1 MPPDPRA
8 KTLHDR
14 ERLRHMLEGARDAV
28 AFAKRRNRV
37 DLDNDRMLLHALV
50 HCVEVI
56 GEAAARVSEMTRQLH
71 PSLPSPKMVG
81 MRHILIH
88 AYFEIDGDAVW
99 RVVVE
104 HLPDLIRNLRRH
116 CPIRPPNPEPIC

>member
-14 ERLRHMLEGARDAV
+14 ERLRHMLEAARDAV
-28 AFAKRRNRV
+28 AFASGRNRA
-37 DLDNDRMLLHALV
+37 DLDSDRMLLHALV

-56 GEAAARVSEMTRQLH
+56 GEAAARVSEITRQLH
-71 PSLPSPKMVG
+71 PILPWPKMVG

-88 AYFEIDGDAVW
+88 AYFEIDADAVW

-104 HLPDLIRNLRRH
+104 HLPDLIRELEEALSNT
-116 CPIRPPNPEPIC
+116 PP

>member
-1 MPPDPRA
+1 
-8 KTLHDR
+8 
-14 ERLRHMLEGARDAV
+14 
-28 AFAKRRNRV
+28 
-37 DLDNDRMLLHALV
+37 
-50 HCVEVI
+50 
-56 GEAAARVSEMTRQLH
+56 MTRQLH

-104 HLPDLIRNLRRH
+104 HLPDLIRELEEALSNT
-116 CPIRPPNPEPIC
+116 PP